1 MNDPFASVNKFLDSV
16 NKRPYNP
23 EEEKEKNRIPLSL
36 VPDLNA
42 TLNAKPQKRI
52 VPQESRE
59 EITEYLQQKPEE
71 NTPRTSLGVDYT
83 LDDLEKNPEF
93 QTVAGRF
100 LESVQ
105 SNDNIYEY
113 LRDTDWSLTSAIAR
127 SLEIDE
133 WSEQAKQ
140 DYNYLRQ
147 TFDSASVGGL
157 KQKLN
162 LFKNATV
169 DIFTDPIELVAMAAI
184 PFTGGASQGTKQ
196 LVKIALKEGLKKNQ
210 KAKLTK
216 SVLKDAKKPALFTAL
231 EGGAWGGSHNYFLQK
246 SDVELGIREQLDAT
260 EIGLTA
266 ALAASMG
273 GALGGSVGL
282 LRSTS
287 PLLAKKLR
295 LYSNEDEIN
304 KRVGAKGKTPKE
316 QSKTLNDE
324 YEAGSETNKLL
335 PNFLKFISATVGKPT
350 TYLLKAGKTVT
361 EIGKQLDLYKY
372 DWYKT
377 TTNAVREGLDKLSF
391 GEVLVPMRSNWL
403 ADFGTAINKIERTGK
418 SKKWGF
424 NTFWN
429 NRMND
434 RENAQLYY
442 LLTNRKKKQQRTKTM
457 PYGKYKGSKIKQSTR
472 TAANKIGLILD
483 DIHREAQRKGE
494 FNGVEYDQL
503 LSSEAFLENYFPHR
517 IQAELLKKDPEGF
530 KNLLQMYGKTV
541 DGEVVPYAKPNN
553 SFSSSSIEEVV
564 DEFGNVIKGPKP
576 KGITVDY
583 EAFQR
588 DFIKDATEE
597 LGEGATQ
604 KEIDKL
610 AMDMKAD
617 KIYEDMLRMSEDP
630 LWNLK
635 LQDEAIAKTQGTR
648 VSGKTG
654 WLKERVF
661 SDIPAEDMYRYID
674 NDVERVM
681 NDYITNTSMLIAR
694 ERVFGRNLSVYA
706 TRHLNPMIKAMK
718 RDGVDKAEQDAIID
732 RFKIMYQKI
741 AGVETPTPFGTGH
754 TRTFMAG
761 MKAMQTFAHLPLATV
776 SSLTEPLIMLSRV
789 QKENIPNA
797 AYNFG
802 SAIVKESKK
811 FGERFNNGI
820 KRQFGIK
827 HTGTKD
833 FVDES
838 WLEVYKVGLAME
850 QALMD
855 RLDGMYGDLQGS
867 QGLQKLTRGFF
878 KTTLLTQWTAAVQL
892 AAFTTGKRL
901 ILENTQRLAT
911 GKSLWGNKLS
921 KGAMERYRNELRHLN
936 VDEKKAIK
944 WYNSSLDENGK
955 FDMVRGKR
963 KKGFYENDYVM
974 GANRFSREIILIP
987 DVTEANKPL
996 WYSHPV
1002 GQMFAQFA
1010 SYPTAFNNTILK
1022 RFAYE
1027 TTEDF
1032 KGLPKGR
1039 IPVATPKIVATAAMM
1054 TFMATITNA
1063 GRSQGRS
1070 LEKSDD
1076 EILADSID
1084 RWGGLGPLQYP
1095 YRFMQNAE
1103 YGSGPIGSVAK
1114 AGSGPLIQDILD
1126 SLLYR
1131 KGLAENIAS
1140 NVPFQSLIRTLDPD
1154 AAKALQDEGKKI
1166 DKILF
1171 SPFAAS
1177 KKPKTVT
1184 KSKALYK
1191 SAYAPTRL
1199 YAKGG
1204 IVNDVEQVKNE
1215 PDERVDRMTGLPYH
1229 MQAGILGQ
1237 DEEDRAAF
1245 AEGGPVNPEH
1255 SDVYSLIT
1263 KDIRNLAPIY
1273 RDDEPISE
1281 YTEKELKG
1289 YAKGI
1294 DKPLYRAIKK
1304 DTAQQDAEDFRDSQK
1319 IGVHLDTEVP
1329 EKGDL
1334 ILKGFIELNRPL
1346 DLSEMDVPL
1355 EGFLFVEEIKNNK
1368 ELKNKIVD
1376 DSILPPPTVEEH
1388 IEDLLF
1394 HHSLKKEAIKD
1405 HKSLPNLKSI
1415 LNITASHKVREVL
1428 KDIGYDGIIYE
1439 EDTGRE
1445 QKFAGGF
1452 FSKLARKAKKKKVVA
1467 LDKNQYRVTRK
1478 AKQEELL
1485 DDEIL
1490 RKRME
1495 EDFRTLYVYA
1505 DNETRG
1511 AIKDIRGSSANR
1523 ARGLTNSVG
1532 IRTKKDPSTKGSSY
1546 YNDYKDSNNRYL
1558 NSKQIKQRV
1567 MNINSDMANVLREFV
1582 SGDYTKI
1589 KFSQELLDGVD
1600 FRQAKSSFTER
1611 NFREKLKMVKEF
1623 AEKDAKNKLSA
1634 FEMGA
1639 TQEGRLESLE
1649 QTIGSML
1656 YGPRWKRTE
1665 TQFIKNEEGVVT
1677 DMVQR
1682 SPIIDPSYK
1691 TKAQKSKV
1699 SIEVTDRPRDATASD
1714 LGVPEDQALYA
1725 KGHKESIKRE
1735 RALDPIPTKF
1745 EEFKVYIKELE
1756 ESNSP
1761 YKIELAEELKLDWM
1775 KDNPDLP
1782 FPDDWIPKI
1791 IGGE

>member
-16 NKRPYNP
+16 NQKALNP
-23 EEEKEKNRIPLSL
+23 EEEKEENRIPLSL

-42 TLNAKPQKRI
+42 TLNTKSQNRI

-71 NTPRTSLGVDYT
+71 NTPRTSLGVKYT

-113 LRDTDWSLTSAIAR
+113 LRDTDWSLTSAMAR
-127 SLEIDE
+127 SMEIDE

-147 TFDSASVGGL
+147 TFDSASIGGL

-196 LVKIALKEGLKKNQ
+196 LLKIALKEGLKKNQ

-246 SDVELGIREQLDAT
+246 ADVELGIREQLDAT

-273 GALGGSVGL
+273 GVLGGSIGVV
-282 LRSTS
+282 RSVS

-295 LYSNEDEIN
+295 LFSNEDEIN
-304 KRVGAKGKTPKE
+304 KRVDTKGKTPKE

-350 TYLLKAGKTVT
+350 TYLQKAGKAVN
-361 EIGKQLDLYKY
+361 ELGDHLGLYRY

-377 TTNAVREGLDKLSF
+377 TTKAVRDGLDKLSF
-391 GEVLVPMRSNWL
+391 GEVLVPLRSNWL
-403 ADFGTAINKIERTGK
+403 ADFGTAINPIDRTGK

-442 LLTNRKKKQQRTKTM
+442 LLTNRKNKQKRTKTM
-457 PYGKYKGSKIKQSTR
+457 PYGEYKGSKIKQSTR

-483 DIHREAQRKGE
+483 DIQKEASRKGE

-517 IQAELLKKDPEGF
+517 IQAELLVNDPIGF
-530 KNLLQMYGKTV
+530 KNLLKKYGKTV
-541 DGEVVPYAKPNN
+541 DGEVIPYAKPNN
-553 SFSSSSIEEVV
+553 STASSSIEEVV
-564 DEFGNVIKGPKP
+564 DEFGNVVKGTKLRDSR
-576 KGITVDY
+576 TVDDV
-583 EAFQR
+583 AFGGKDLKR
-588 DFIKDATEE
+588 DFITEAE
-597 LGEGATQ
+597 DQLGESATR
-604 KEIDKL
+604 KEIDEL
-610 AMDMKAD
+610 AMDLKAD
-617 KIYEDMLRMSEDP
+617 KIYDDMLAMSQDP
-630 LWNLK
+630 LYGMDIH
-635 LQDEAIAKTQGTR
+635 LQDNVSAKIQGTK

-661 SDIPAEDMYRYID
+661 SDIPAADMYRYID
-674 NDVERVM
+674 TNVESVI
-681 NDYITNTSMLIAR
+681 NEYITNTSMLIAR
-694 ERVFGRNLSVYA
+694 ERVFGRNLDVYK
-706 TRHLNPMIKAMK
+706 TRHLKPLIKAMQ
-718 RDGVDKAEQDAIID
+718 RDKVDDQEQKAIVD
-732 RFKIMYQKI
+732 RLEVMYKKI
-741 AGVETPTPFGTGH
+741 AGVEIPTPFGTGQ
-754 TRTFMAG
+754 TRNIMSG
-761 MKAMQTFAHLPLATV
+761 LKAMQTFAHLPLATV
-776 SSLTEPLIMLSRV
+776 SSLTEPLIMVSRV

-850 QALMD
+850 QALQD
-855 RLDGMYGDLQGS
+855 RLEGMYGEMQGAQWLQN
-867 QGLQKLTRGFF
+867 LTKGFF

-921 KGAMERYRNELRHLN
+921 KGAMERYRNELRNLN
-936 VDEKKAIK
+936 IDDKKAIK

-955 FDMVRGKR
+955 FDMARGKS

-1039 IPVATPKIVATAAMM
+1039 IPVATPKIVATTAMM

-1076 EILADSID
+1076 EILTDSID

-1095 YRFMQNAE
+1095 YRFTQNAE
-1103 YGSGPIGSVAK
+1103 YGSGPLGSVVK
-1114 AGSGPLIQDILD
+1114 AGSGPLIQDLLD
-1126 SLLYR
+1126 MILYR
-1131 KGLAENIAS
+1131 KGATETLAK
-1140 NVPFQSLIRTLDPD
+1140 NVPFQSLIRTLAPD

-1166 DKILF
+1166 DKALF
-1171 SPFAAS
+1171 APFAPP
-1177 KKPKTVT
+1177 KKPPKPVESGSGFYRSSLT
-1184 KSKALYK
+1184 SR
-1191 SAYAPTRL
+1191 PI

-1204 IVNDVEQVKNE
+1204 IVNDVEQVKTE

-1245 AEGGPVNPEH
+1245 AEGGPVTPEH

-1505 DNETRG
+1505 DNETLG

-1532 IRTKKDPSTKGSSY
+1532 IRTKKDPSTKSSSY

-1611 NFREKLKMVKEF
+1611 NFREKLNMVKEF

-1639 TQEGRLESLE
+1639 TQERRLESLE

-1714 LGVPEDQALYA
+1714 LGVPDDQALYA
-1725 KGHKESIKRE
+1725 SGNKESIR
-1735 RALDPIPTKF
+1735 RAKNMDKDDASFFARLDDMKNP
-1745 EEFKVYIKELE
+1745 
-1756 ESNSP
+1756 ESDN
-1761 YKIELAEELKLDWM
+1761 Y
-1775 KDNPDLP
+1775 NPDLADEMYENYLYDNNP
-1782 FPDDWIPKI
+1782 ELFR
-1791 IGGE
+1791 GSE